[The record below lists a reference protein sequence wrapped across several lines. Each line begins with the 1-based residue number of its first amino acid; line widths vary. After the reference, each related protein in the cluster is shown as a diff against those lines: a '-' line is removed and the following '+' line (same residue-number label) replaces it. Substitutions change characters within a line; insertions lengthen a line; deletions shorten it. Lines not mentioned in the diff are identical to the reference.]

1 MIKLFLYGDLGKKFG
16 ERKVFNV
23 LSLNELFR
31 ALSSNCPQFRRYLHL
46 QEKRGVFYQIIVN
59 EKQISCPHQ
68 MNNNFHSNTTVKIIP
83 VPLGNFGSGIGS
95 SNKTNSALAL
105 GIGTLFIVAGAF
117 MLANPVLAPIGVAL
131 IFGGVSLL
139 AMGVIGLLS
148 PQPKFQPEDE
158 RKGSYLFD
166 GMIEAARQG
175 SPVPLVYGRMLINGL
190 TINSTIRTSDS
201 SGA

>member
-1 MIKLFLYGDLGKKFG
+1 MIKLLLYGDLGKKFG
-16 ERKVFNV
+16 ETKQFSVR
-23 LSLNELFR
+23 SLHELFC
-31 ALSSNCPQFRRYLHL
+31 ALSSNNTNFRRYLNL
-46 QEKRGVFYQIIVN
+46 QEQRGIFYQIFVN
-59 EKQISCPHQ
+59 DKQLSCTQQ
-68 MNNNFHSNTTVKIIP
+68 MGNNLSVDSVVKVIP

-105 GIGTLFIVAGAF
+105 GIGTLFVVAGAF
-117 MLANPVLAPIGVAL
+117 MLATPLAPVGVAL
-131 IFGGVSLL
+131 IFGGVSLI

-148 PQPKFQPEDE
+148 PQPKFQAEE
-158 RKGSYLFD
+158 ARKGSYLFD

-201 SGA
+201 NGA